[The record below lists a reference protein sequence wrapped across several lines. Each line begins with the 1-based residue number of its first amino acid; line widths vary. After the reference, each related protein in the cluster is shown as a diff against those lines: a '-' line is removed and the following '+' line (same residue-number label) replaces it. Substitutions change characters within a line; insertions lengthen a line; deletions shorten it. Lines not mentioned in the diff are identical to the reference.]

1 MPSELNA
8 LGNAFGECFCA
19 KICTKIKYDNT
30 SMSQSCSIGINRL
43 NFVDGMS
50 LTLWKPQQL

>member
-1 MPSELNA
+1 MPSEL
-8 LGNAFGECFCA
+8 NAFGECFCA